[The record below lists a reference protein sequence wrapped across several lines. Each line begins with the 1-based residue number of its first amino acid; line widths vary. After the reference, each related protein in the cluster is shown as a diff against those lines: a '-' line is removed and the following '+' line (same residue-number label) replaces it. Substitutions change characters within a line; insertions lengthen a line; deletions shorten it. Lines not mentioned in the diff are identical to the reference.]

1 MTIAT
6 VTVSSTR
13 TRTSAGCRTCPWTSD
28 PQLSD
33 LSVRV
38 VARAHAGRTGHCVAV
53 LASTV
58 TLLTTSTAQAIPA
71 DPAEPAVA

>member
-6 VTVSSTR
+6 GTVSSTR
-13 TRTSAGCRTCPWTSD
+13 TQLSAGCRICPWTSD
-28 PQLSD
+28 PLLSD

-38 VARAHAGRTGHCVAV
+38 VARAHASRTGHLVAV

-58 TLLTTSTAQAIPA
+58 TLLTSTTQAIPT
-71 DPAEPAVA
+71 DPAEPVVV